1 MSIKWNGLTQGKP
14 WVRFITGLLLLAGVL
29 GLLSGQMVVWGA
41 KYSGQLAGSSAF
53 QSGTLQLS
61 DTIGGTKCLSSP
73 NAASAITTNQATC
86 SSTYPLSKTIATSVT
101 TTLGN
106 QGSIT
111 PTAATVATGG
121 TCGVQEIADT
131 STAGTDTGLPIGGVT
146 YGSAGPT
153 TLTGVSSI
161 TTDGT
166 TGWGETLTGAASPT
180 NYTLMAWVKPAAL
193 NGVIM
198 GASDTQTDVA
208 ATNADRMI
216 WIDTAGRVDF
226 ANDTQVVR
234 ATAGSA
240 LTTGNWYLVVATKST
255 TAGMSLYI
263 SSGTANNTSATAAA
277 KATLAYTGW
286 NHLGWGDAVG
296 SGFANSPTTDFF
308 SGALADEA
316 VFPTALTGAQVT
328 TLFGETSQSALSTQ
342 VLADAPTSYWP
353 MQDTGTSL
361 YTGSIA
367 NLTANANPTSYRD
380 ASGNPGTNTGTGE
393 GTLGVDA
400 SGPIGDTATTFD
412 GSTGWIET
420 AVGNTGT
427 FLATPGPQTF
437 SIAAWFKTSTKN
449 GSIIGFT
456 TLQTNGTPTMWDR
469 HIWIDA
475 NGYLVFG
482 VYPNGYFTI
491 SSSATT
497 TKNYADGNWHHVV
510 VTVAPVSA
518 TVGTVLMYADGA
530 LVAGSVGNETI
541 TNSQPAQVY
550 GGWWHL
556 GWSNASS
563 TWPDAPTDPYW
574 TGSLGQVAVFP
585 TVLSSANVTSLYSAG
600 SASSYLT
607 AVTGGVAAS
616 NAFWP
621 LDEQAAPASPP
632 CTYIA
637 VTVQAGSTCIYPIE
651 AGACPAVP
659 ASNWLSM
666 SASVPTSLPALSM
679 TTAVSGTVPTTGVG
693 LHVSVPWVIS
703 DSSGAFSAQLTHNL
717 GYVLL

>member
-1 MSIKWNGLTQGKP
+1 M
-14 WVRFITGLLLLAGVL
+14 
-29 GLLSGQMVVWGA
+29 
-41 KYSGQLAGSSAF
+41 
-53 QSGTLQLS
+53 
-61 DTIGGTKCLSSP
+61 
-73 NAASAITTNQATC
+73 
-86 SSTYPLSKTIATSVT
+86 
-101 TTLGN
+101 
-106 QGSIT
+106 
-111 PTAATVATGG
+111 
-121 TCGVQEIADT
+121 
-131 STAGTDTGLPIGGVT
+131 
-146 YGSAGPT
+146 
-153 TLTGVSSI
+153 
-161 TTDGT
+161 
-166 TGWGETLTGAASPT
+166 
-180 NYTLMAWVKPAAL
+180 
-193 NGVIM
+193 
-198 GASDTQTDVA
+198 
-208 ATNADRMI
+208 
-216 WIDTAGRVDF
+216 
-226 ANDTQVVR
+226 
-234 ATAGSA
+234 
-240 LTTGNWYLVVATKST
+240 
-255 TAGMSLYI
+255 
-263 SSGTANNTSATAAA
+263 
-277 KATLAYTGW
+277 
-286 NHLGWGDAVG
+286 
-296 SGFANSPTTDFF
+296 
-308 SGALADEA
+308 
-316 VFPTALTGAQVT
+316 T

-342 VLADAPTSYWP
+342 VLTDAPTSYWP

-367 NLTANANPTSYRD
+367 NLAANANPTSYRD
-380 ASGNPGTNTGTGE
+380 ASGNPGTNTGTGQ

-400 SGPIGDTATTFD
+400 SGPISDSATTFD

-456 TLQTNGTPTMWDR
+456 TLQTNATPTMWDR

-482 VYPNGYFTI
+482 VYPNGYFEV

-541 TNSQPAQVY
+541 TGSDPAQVY

-563 TWPDAPTDPYW
+563 TWPDAPTNPYW

-585 TVLSSANVTSLYSAG
+585 SVLSAANVTSLYAAG

-621 LDEQAAPASPP
+621 LDEQAAPGSAP
-632 CTYIA
+632 CSYIA
-637 VTVQAGSTCIYPIE
+637 ATVQAGSTCVYPIE

-666 SASVPTSLPALSM
+666 SASIPTSLPALVM
-679 TTAVSGTVPTTGVG
+679 TTATSGTVPATGVG

-703 DSSGAFSAQLTHNL
+703 DSSGTFSAQLTHNL